1 MRWPHEEVIES
12 MGVIVA
18 TSRTP
23 DVLREVGARLKMLR
37 LQQNLRVKDL
47 ATDSGVSPRTI
58 DRLEAGHSVGT
69 ENLVRIMRGL
79 GRLQAFEAFIPVPEV
94 SPYDVARLRG
104 KVRQRA
110 SRGKRDW

>member
-1 MRWPHEEVIES
+1 MAT
-12 MGVIVA
+12 IVA

-23 DVLREVGARLKMLR
+23 DVLRELGARLKTLR

-47 ATDSGVSPRTI
+47 AADSGVSPRTI

-69 ENLVRIMRGL
+69 ENLVRVMRGL

-94 SPYDVARLRG
+94 SPYEIARLRG
-104 KVRQRA
+104 RVRRRA
-110 SRGKRDW
+110 SRRAGD